1 MGSENYSQNLALGS
15 ALRAIRLRLK
25 ESLLEV
31 SSAIEIP
38 GERLARIENGEYIPT
53 EDILHLLL
61 SHYGVTEKEEDKLW
75 ELAGFGK
82 KHGTDVHENTV
93 PQNFF
98 VMPLDTRVLYADSL
112 QVVVNDHGVIMSF
125 MQPNG
130 AGQQL
135 AVSKIGMS
143 LTHAK
148 RVLHVLEKTIQ
159 QAESGS
165 SGQKRLRD
173 MNDN

>member
-31 SSAIEIP
+31 SSAIEIT
-38 GERLARIENGEYIPT
+38 GERLARIENGEYTPT

-61 SHYGVTEKEEDKLW
+61 SHYGVTEKEEDSLW

-82 KHGTDVHENTV
+82 KNASDAHENTV

-98 VMPLDTRVLYADSL
+98 VMPLDTRVMYADSM
-112 QVVVNDHGVIMSF
+112 QVVVNDHGVILSF

-130 AGQQL
+130 MGQQL

-143 LTHAK
+143 LAHAK
-148 RVLHVLEKTIQ
+148 NVLNVLEKTIQ
-159 QAESGS
+159 QSEAGS
-165 SGQKRLRD
+165 TSQKRLKAE
-173 MNDN
+173 NDN